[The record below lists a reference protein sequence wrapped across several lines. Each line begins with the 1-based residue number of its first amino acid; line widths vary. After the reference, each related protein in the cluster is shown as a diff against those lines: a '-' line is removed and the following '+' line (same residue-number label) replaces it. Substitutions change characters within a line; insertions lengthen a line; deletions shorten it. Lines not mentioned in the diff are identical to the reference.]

1 MDEETKIPKL
11 YKHQTETAEFLSKTP
26 RAFITSDPGTGKTR
40 SVVEAFSRN
49 KTGRLLVICPKSIME
64 ASWGADITSFNPELT
79 YSAYDLKK
87 KKLSFLTGADIV
99 IINHDAVKWV
109 AKNHDVL
116 HDFDWLVVDEFT
128 AFKHRTSQRS
138 KALRNIAAYF
148 NHRVMLSGTPNS
160 NDITDIWHPT
170 LVLDDGQKLGAN
182 FFSFRNSVSSPRQI
196 GPSAQMVK
204 WEAKPGSVEAV
215 ADILRNI
222 TIRHKLED
230 VLDMPEHII
239 RTIETELNPTHMKQ
253 YEELKVQSI
262 LELEEGD
269 INAVNAAVRA
279 NKLLQLISGAVY
291 NENGEVSLIHTGRY
305 NLVMELVQERQHSVV
320 VVNWH
325 HQTEQLIELAEKLNI
340 SWTRIDGTVSMEHRT
355 QAVEEFQAGEYQVI
369 FIHPSSAAHGIT
381 LTKGTTTIWASP
393 TYNLE
398 HFVQANH
405 RIYRA
410 GQKKRTETILVTA
423 KGTLEPHV
431 YNALT
436 NKKIAMENLLNYL
449 KS

>member
-1 MDEETKIPKL
+1 MDKETKIPKL
-11 YKHQTETAEFLSKTP
+11 YEHQETTAQFLSETP

-40 SVVEAFSRN
+40 SVVEAFTRN

-64 ASWGADITSFNPELT
+64 ASWGADIKSFNPELT
-79 YSAYDLKK
+79 YSVYNLKK

-99 IINHDAVKWV
+99 IINHDAVKWIV
-109 AKNHDVL
+109 KNPDVL
-116 HDFDWLVVDEFT
+116 HNFDWLVVDEFT

-138 KALRNIAAYF
+138 KALRTISAYF
-148 NHRVMLSGTPNS
+148 THRVMLSGTPNS
-160 NDITDIWHPT
+160 NEITDIWHPT
-170 LVLDDGQKLGAN
+170 LVLDDGQRLGAN
-182 FFSFRNSVSSPRQI
+182 FFSFRNSVCSPRQI

-204 WEAKPGSVEAV
+204 WESKPGSVEAV
-215 ADILRNI
+215 ADILRDI
-222 TIRHKLED
+222 TIRHELED
-230 VLDMPEHII
+230 VLDMPEHIV
-239 RTIETELNPTHMKQ
+239 RTIETELTPTHMRQ
-253 YEELKVQSI
+253 YEELKAQSV

-279 NKLLQLISGAVY
+279 NKLLQLCSGAVY
-291 NENGEVSLIHTGRY
+291 NEDGGTTLIHSDRY
-305 NLVMELVQERQHSVV
+305 NLIMELVQERQHSVV

-340 SWTRIDGTVSMEHRT
+340 SWTRIDGTVSMNHRT

-369 FIHPSSAAHGIT
+369 FIHPASAGHGVT
-381 LTKGTTTIWASP
+381 LTRGTTTIWASP
-393 TYNLE
+393 THNLE

-410 GQKKRTETILVTA
+410 GQKKRTETILVAA
-423 KGTLEPHV
+423 KGTLEPNV
-431 YNALT
+431 YDALN
-436 NKKIAMENLLNYL
+436 NKEIAMQDLLNYL